1 MPRGDLTPAKGPVT
15 RLEGETMATYWKV
28 SLVGVA
34 PAGLERRIQALLD
47 DLVRQMSQWKADS
60 EISAYNRAP
69 RGSWTRI
76 SADFAEVV
84 RCALEV
90 AALTD
95 GAFDPALGAAVDA
108 WGFGPAPLET
118 PAAESSRGWREVA
131 VGPQGLFQP
140 GGVRLDLSGIAK
152 GFAVDKTATLLAAC
166 GVGAFLVEI
175 GGELCGRG
183 LKPDGSPWWAQIEPP
198 RESWREDVR
207 VALPGWALATSGDY
221 RRRVERDGRS
231 FSHTFDPAA
240 RTPIADPPA
249 SVSVLATDC
258 MRADAWATAL
268 TVLGET
274 RGLALAEAQDLPAL
288 FLMDRGA
295 GVEARASA
303 AWSRL
308 WA

>member
-15 RLEGETMATYWKV
+15 RLEGETMGTYWKV
-28 SLVGVA
+28 SLVGAA
-34 PAGLERRIQALLD
+34 PAGLAGRIQALLD
-47 DLVRQMSQWKADS
+47 DLVRQMSQWEADS

-69 RGSWTRI
+69 RGSWTPI

-84 RCALEV
+84 RCALDL
-90 AALTD
+90 AALTE

-108 WGFGPAPLET
+108 WGFGPAT
-118 PAAESSRGWREVA
+118 SQSADAESDGGWREVT

-140 GGVRLDLSGIAK
+140 GDVRLDLSGIAK

-166 GVGAFLVEI
+166 NVAAFLVEI

-183 LKPDGSPWWAQIEPP
+183 LKPDGSPWWARIEPP
-198 RESWREDVR
+198 RETSREEIF

-240 RTPIADPPA
+240 RTPIAAPPA

-268 TVLGET
+268 SVLGEA
-274 RGLALAEAQDLPAL
+274 RGLALADAQDLPAL
-288 FLMDRGA
+288 FLLDRGA

>member
-1 MPRGDLTPAKGPVT
+1 
-15 RLEGETMATYWKV
+15 MATYWKV
-28 SLVGVA
+28 SLVGAV

-47 DLVRQMSQWKADS
+47 DLVRQMSQWEADS

-69 RGSWTRI
+69 RGTWTPI

-84 RCALEV
+84 RCALDL
-90 AALTD
+90 AALTE

-108 WGFGPAPLET
+108 WGFGPPP
-118 PAAESSRGWREVA
+118 PADVAGDGAGWREVA

-166 GVGAFLVEI
+166 GVAAFLVEI

-198 RESWREDVR
+198 RESCRETIV
-207 VALPGWALATSGDY
+207 VALPGWAVATSGDY
-221 RRRVERDGRS
+221 RRRVERDGRAW
-231 FSHTFDPAA
+231 SHTFDPAA
-240 RTPIADPPA
+240 RTPLAAPPA
-249 SVSVLATDC
+249 SVSVLAPDC
-258 MRADAWATAL
+258 MRADGWATAL
-268 TVLGET
+268 TVLGEAG
-274 RGLALAEAQDLPAL
+274 GLALADAHDLPAL
-288 FLMDRGA
+288 FLLDRGG